1 MKHNVEKIKQLDID
15 VDLQSSYFI
24 LTQNGVYR
32 EYELDDLFVFFSK
45 QFVCCLVMLK
55 HFVWILVI

>member
-32 EYELDDLFVFFSK
+32 EYELDDLFVFF
-45 QFVCCLVMLK
+45 F
-55 HFVWILVI
+55 